1 MPASI
6 QLQNEFLKFLIDA
19 RVVTPAQVSEI
30 EAHALKDGIL
40 PEDVIIR
47 ERILSEEE
55 LTKRRATFFG
65 LPYIDLSAI
74 RLNSAILQMIPRT
87 VAENYQVVA
96 FDRDATVLKV
106 ALADPR
112 NFQAMGALDV
122 LASKQNFRVQYHVAS
137 RSGIALAFKSY
148 EELKGEVAESV
159 EVVRKELAAEE
170 KVAPVDEV
178 LKGAPVSR
186 IVSVIMRHGYE
197 GHASD
202 IHIEPHQGGARIRY
216 RIDGVLK
223 TTLTLPVELLSPI
236 VARIKVLANLKFD
249 ETRIP
254 QDGRITETIGGRPI
268 DFRVSTLP
276 LQEGQE
282 KVVMRILSTEHAPT
296 LEELG
301 FHPLHIEIIKQN
313 IIRPHGLLLI
323 SGPTGAGKS
332 TTLYTVLS
340 LLNREGVNI
349 VTLEDPIEYF
359 ISGVNQSQI
368 RAEVDYNFATGLRAI
383 LRQDPNVIMVGEIRD
398 PETAELA
405 VHAGL
410 TGHLLLSTIHTN
422 DAVGVIPRLVDL
434 KVEPFLLAA
443 TFNVAI
449 AQRLGRKICPDCKEE
464 VAIPESVIAQVRKEI
479 SGIPKRYLPVGLNID
494 GPLTLYHGRGCPRC
508 GTTGYK
514 GRIAI
519 GEILQGTSSL
529 RQLIAGG
536 FNSEQVAKEV
546 REQEMIS
553 MKQDAMLKAL
563 AGLTTVEEVLRIS
576 NE

>member
-1 MPASI
+1 MPAST
-6 QLQNEFLKFLIDA
+6 QLQNEFLKFLIDEH
-19 RVVTPAQVSEI
+19 VVTPAQVQEI
-30 EAHALKDGIL
+30 EEHAIKDGIL

-65 LPYIDLSAI
+65 LPYIDLSAM
-74 RLNSAILQMIPRT
+74 RLNAAILQMIPRT

-159 EVVRKELAAEE
+159 EVVRKELASEE

-202 IHIEPHQGGARIRY
+202 IHIEPHQGGARVRY

-254 QDGRITETIGGRPI
+254 QDGRITEAIGGRPI
-268 DFRVSTLP
+268 DFRISTLP

-301 FHPLHIEIIKQN
+301 FHPLHIDIIKQN

-398 PETAELA
+398 SETAELA

-479 SGIPKRYLPVGLNID
+479 AGIPKRYLPVGLNID

-519 GEILQGTSSL
+519 GEILQGTPSL

-536 FNSEQVAKEV
+536 FNAEQVAKEV
-546 REQEMIS
+546 RDQEMIS

-563 AGLTTVEEVLRIS
+563 AGLITVEEVLRIS